1 MYRQSKDREHPWTI
15 QEFSTDR
22 NEQFNCASQ
31 IVTALDYNTNVL
43 VSAPVKSGKRQIAE
57 IVALMYAEKGPN
69 NKHYFITALN
79 RKDVETQKKELSEY
93 KLDVTT
99 LAKNKDADE
108 FIKKLGTTSDPNNIV
123 VHFDESD
130 YGTGFDN
137 VFAPVFKFCKERKI
151 KLICYSAT
159 NEEAKKSDFAKAAE
173 LVEMVPNSGYK
184 GAKWF
189 LDNNLVKE
197 PEPFFDGVSITEH
210 GKEVI
215 DWWLTQT
222 NKPIAI
228 LRLTGGEREKGL
240 YNSFKKE
247 GEMFLIEDNIICKFI
262 DGVSKFDWA
271 KDHESL
277 LKAYKAQNLRTLL
290 VINQTCTRSTELGF
304 HKHLAFLHDHRPN
317 ESHYST
323 LAQAYLRVAHYDSV
337 GHKIVVY
344 GEKEVFELAAGVISE
359 SDYSGKL
366 SARVNKQTTKA
377 GTILSEDK
385 SHWYEPG
392 SKEEMEKLKKEG
404 KENPNLITDPT
415 ILSDPEKLKAEIYK
429 IWKQHIADAMNPEKE
444 PFASGKIYKGRS
456 DAKVKLKSSKNNPQ
470 QLQEVVEI
478 NGIDNISTRKRHY
491 FVYENV
497 NASGIGGS
505 ENSTITTKRHG
516 LENIEGSVPCVRVYS
531 IFHDGET
538 DKVEESTTHST
549 NSKSVFQS

>member
-22 NEQFNCASQ
+22 NEQFICANQ

-43 VSAPVKSGKRQIAE
+43 VGAPVKSGKRQIAE
-57 IVALMYAEKGPN
+57 LVALMYNEKGSN

-79 RKDVETQKKELSEY
+79 RKDVKTQKEELSKY

-99 LAKNKDADE
+99 LAKKKDARE
-108 FIKKLGTTSDPNNIV
+108 FIKKLGTVSDPNNII

-130 YGTGFDN
+130 YGTGLDN
-137 VFAPVFKFCKERKI
+137 VFAPVFDFCKEKRI

-159 NEEAKKSDFAKAAE
+159 NEEAEKSGFADVAKVIRFTPNAA
-173 LVEMVPNSGYK
+173 YK

-189 LDNNLVKE
+189 LDNDLVKE
-197 PEPFFDGVSITEH
+197 PESFFDGSSITQH

-215 DWWLTQT
+215 DWWLTHT
-222 NKPIAI
+222 DKPIAI

-240 YNSFKKE
+240 YSSFKKE
-247 GEMFLIEDNIICKFI
+247 GEMFLIKDKIFCKFI
-262 DGVSKFDWA
+262 DGVSEFDWA

-344 GEKEVFELAAGVISE
+344 GEKEVFELAAGLITESE
-359 SDYSGKL
+359 YSGKL

-385 SHWYEPG
+385 SHWYEPQ
-392 SKEEMEKLKKEG
+392 
-404 KENPNLITDPT
+404 NYITDPT
-415 ILSDPEKLKAEIYK
+415 ILSDPEKLKVEIYK
-429 IWKQHIADAMNPEKE
+429 IWKQHIADAMNPEKK

-478 NGIDNISTRKRHY
+478 NGFDNKSTRKRYY

-497 NASGIGGS
+497 NASGFGGS

-538 DKVEESTTHST
+538 DKVEESTTHTT
-549 NSKSVFQS
+549 NSKSVFQN